1 MVAKNIGTIHF
12 WIDDYR
18 ESIYNQSIDLS
29 YSLYSEDEELD
40 DIIQI
45 ELLVDYCMNFAKA
58 MGFAEATVEKAFGRI

>member
-1 MVAKNIGTIHF
+1 MVAKNIGNIHF
-12 WIDDYR
+12 WIDDDR

-29 YSLYSEDEELD
+29 YSLYSEDEED

>member
-58 MGFAEATVEKAFGRI
+58 MGFTEATVEKAFGRI

>member
-29 YSLYSEDEELD
+29 YSLYSEDEED
-40 DIIQI
+40 DIVEINT
-45 ELLVDYCMNFAKA
+45 LVDYCMNFAKA
-58 MGFAEATVEKAFGRI
+58 IGFTEATVEEAFGRR